1 MQFLSRLVAIA
12 CVGLTVACSNG
23 RAAPNFTLQDDAANS
38 WTLSRQRGKA
48 LLLTFGFTH
57 CADTCPATLA
67 RLAAMSGSLG
77 ARAGELEIVLVT
89 VDPSRDTAPVMRR
102 FMDRFRGLS
111 SSRLVGLTGT
121 SQQIEAVERAYN
133 VWSQRVPGA
142 RRRGYDEAHST
153 VIFLVDS
160 RGQVRALRDADD
172 SEASIARA
180 VAEMLG

>member
-1 MQFLSRLVAIA
+1 MQFLSRFVAIA
-12 CVGLTVACSNG
+12 CIGLTVACSNG
-23 RAAPNFTLQDDAANS
+23 RAAPNFTLLDDAAKS

-57 CADTCPATLA
+57 CADTCPAMLA
-67 RLAAMSGSLG
+67 RLAGMSRSLG
-77 ARAGELEIVLVT
+77 AQADELEIVLVT
-89 VDPSRDTAPVMRR
+89 VDPARDTTPVMHR
-102 FMDRFRGLS
+102 FMARFRGLS

-121 SQQIEAVERAYN
+121 AQQIEAVERAYD
-133 VWSQRVPGA
+133 VWSQRIPGA

-153 VIFLVDS
+153 VIFLIDS

-172 SEASIARA
+172 SEGSIARA